1 MVNGQWIGWGLSPQP
16 LVSDRL
22 VASTTAI
29 ATAGIT
35 SGISTGITSLAAT
48 TTATVTWFILL
59 LGQLSSK
66 CLCIHKLRLLDKLPA
81 RDVGLSLLVG

>member
-1 MVNGQWIGWGLSPQP
+1 MVITQCSMVNVQWSIGRVGPKPQP
-16 LVSDRL
+16 LVSDWL
-22 VASTTAI
+22 IAVTTAS
-29 ATAGIT
+29 GIT
-35 SGISTGITSLAAT
+35 ALAT

-66 CLCIHKLRLLDKLPA
+66 CLCIHKLRLLDKLSA